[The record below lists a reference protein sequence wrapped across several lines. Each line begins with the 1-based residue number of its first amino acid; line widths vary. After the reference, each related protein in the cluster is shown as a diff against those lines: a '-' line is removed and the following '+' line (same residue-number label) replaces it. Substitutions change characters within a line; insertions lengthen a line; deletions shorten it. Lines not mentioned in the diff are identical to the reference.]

1 MRFITAKNADSM
13 CTRNALLKTLTICTE
28 LFVLS
33 RTVKAKMTKT
43 MTTVM
48 KVTAA
53 MIWNRISK
61 MLADGLRWSMFA

>member
-1 MRFITAKNADSM
+1 
-13 CTRNALLKTLTICTE
+13 
-28 LFVLS
+28 
-33 RTVKAKMTKT
+33 MTKT

-53 MIWNRISK
+53 VIWNRISK